1 MWYRYK
7 MGYYSAIKKEW
18 NDAICSNMDGTRDY
32 HIKWNKSERERQL
45 PYTSLTCA
53 IKNMTQINLFMKQKQ
68 IHRHRK

>member
-7 MGYYSAIKKEW
+7 MGYYSAIEKEW

-53 IKNMTQINLFMKQKQ
+53 I
-68 IHRHRK
+68 